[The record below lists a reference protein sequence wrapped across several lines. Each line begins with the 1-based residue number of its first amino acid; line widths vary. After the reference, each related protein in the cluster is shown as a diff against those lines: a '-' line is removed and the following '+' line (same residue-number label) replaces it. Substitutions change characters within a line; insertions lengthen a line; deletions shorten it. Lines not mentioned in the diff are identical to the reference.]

1 VLSAARAPE
10 GRFHR
15 SGQKAL
21 YASLTAQGAGVAL
34 GYYLRDDAPQ
44 TMVTMQLQSKRIVD
58 ATDPQI
64 ASQLGFD
71 IADTAWPWQDDR
83 RENICP
89 RTWTVSD
96 RAREIGA
103 DGMNLRSSQR
113 PHLHHIVLFHWN
125 INGSTSIIRTNMSV
139 PWPPMFP
146 SQQPP

>member
-1 VLSAARAPE
+1 LDARNRHNICQFFRLCLAHYLGNQTKQVLSAARAPE

-21 YASLTAQGAGVAL
+21 YVSLTAHGAGVAL
-34 GYYLRDDAPQ
+34 GYYLRVVAPR
-44 TMVTMQLQSKRIVD
+44 TMVTMQLRSKRIVD

-89 RTWTVSD
+89 RTWTVID

-103 DGMNLRSSQR
+103 DVMN
-113 PHLHHIVLFHWN
+113 F
-125 INGSTSIIRTNMSV
+125 
-139 PWPPMFP
+139 
-146 SQQPP
+146 